1 MSSDSRAL
9 KIAISSHSGCG
20 NTTATNNVGT
30 TLNLEVVNYTFR
42 DLAQDLD
49 LPFEEVQQQA
59 AQSRIYD
66 FLTDLNLMRASLRP
80 RVVVGSRLAGWLVDA
95 DLRVWLHAPLEA
107 RAKRIFQREPDKHA
121 GYESVLYRTLQR
133 DEQNRKRYLEV
144 YGIDINDRSDFD
156 IIINTEKLTAE
167 QVSSLIVAAARWAS
181 QNKLDRRNLHLHRI
195 RKIISDNL
203 GVDPRALVDAS
214 IPVGVKEVF
223 ENVAGGA
230 QAKPKSRDE
239 S

>member
-1 MSSDSRAL
+1 L
-9 KIAISSHSGCG
+9 G
-20 NTTATNNVGT
+20 
-30 TLNLEVVNYTFR
+30 LEVVNYTFR

-49 LPFEEVQQQA
+49 LPFEQIQRQA
-59 AQSRIYD
+59 AKSRIYD
-66 FLTDLNLMRASLRP
+66 FLTDLNLIRASLRP

-95 DLRVWLHAPLEA
+95 DLRVWLHASLEA

-156 IIINTEKLTAE
+156 IDINTEKLTAE

-181 QNKLDRRNLHLHRI
+181 QNQLDRGNPHLRRI
-195 RKIISDNL
+195 RKIISDSL
-203 GVDPRALVDAS
+203 GIDPKLLVDNSVSAN
-214 IPVGVKEVF
+214 VKEIYQRL
-223 ENVAGGA
+223 EGDTLLSP
-230 QAKPKSRDE
+230 Q
-239 S
+239 

>member
-1 MSSDSRAL
+1 VSPDSRAL

-20 NTTATNNVGT
+20 NTTATNNVGS
-30 TLNLEVVNYTFR
+30 TLGLKVVNYTFR

-49 LPFEEVQQQA
+49 LPFEQIQRQA
-59 AQSRIYD
+59 AKSRIYD
-66 FLTDLNLMRASLRP
+66 FLTDLNLIRASLRP

-95 DLRVWLHAPLEA
+95 DLRVWLHASLEA

-144 YGIDINDRSDFD
+144 YGIDINDLSDFD
-156 IIINTEKLTAE
+156 IDINTEKLTAE

-181 QNKLDRRNLHLHRI
+181 QNLLDRGNPHLRRI
-195 RKIISDNL
+195 RKIISDSL
-203 GVDPRALVDAS
+203 GIDPKLLVDDS
-214 IPVGVKEVF
+214 VSVNVKEIYQRLEGDRVV
-223 ENVAGGA
+223 E
-230 QAKPKSRDE
+230 
-239 S
+239 

>member
-1 MSSDSRAL
+1 VSPNSRAL

-20 NTTATNNVGT
+20 NTTATNNVGR
-30 TLNLEVVNYTFR
+30 TLGLEVVNYTFR

-49 LPFEEVQQQA
+49 LPFEQIQRQA
-59 AQSRIYD
+59 AKSRIYD
-66 FLTDLNLMRASLRP
+66 FLTDLNLIRASLRP

-95 DLRVWLHAPLEA
+95 DLRVWLHASLEA

-156 IIINTEKLTAE
+156 IDINTEKLTAE

-181 QNKLDRRNLHLHRI
+181 QNQLDRGNPHLRRI
-195 RKIISDNL
+195 RKIISDSL
-203 GVDPRALVDAS
+203 GIDPKLLVDNSVSAN
-214 IPVGVKEVF
+214 VKEIYQRL
-223 ENVAGGA
+223 EGDTLLS
-230 QAKPKSRDE
+230 PK
-239 S
+239 

>member
-1 MSSDSRAL
+1 VSPDSRAL

-20 NTTATNNVGT
+20 NTTATNNVGG
-30 TLNLEVVNYTFR
+30 TLGLEVVNYTFR
-42 DLAQDLD
+42 DLAQNLD
-49 LPFEEVQQQA
+49 LPFEQIQRQA
-59 AQSRIYD
+59 AKSRIYD
-66 FLTDLNLMRASLRP
+66 FLTDLNLIRASLRP

-95 DLRVWLHAPLEA
+95 DLRVWLHASLEA

-144 YGIDINDRSDFD
+144 YGIDINDLSDFD
-156 IIINTEKLTAE
+156 IDINTEKLTAE

-181 QNKLDRRNLHLHRI
+181 QNQLDRGNPHLRRI

-203 GVDPRALVDAS
+203 GIDPKLLVDDS
-214 IPVGVKEVF
+214 VSVNVKEIYQRLEGDAVV
-223 ENVAGGA
+223 E
-230 QAKPKSRDE
+230 
-239 S
+239 

>member
-1 MSSDSRAL
+1 MAVSSDSRAL

-30 TLNLEVVNYTFR
+30 TLSLEVVNYTFR
-42 DLAQDLD
+42 DLAQDLGR
-49 LPFEEVQQQA
+49 PFEEIQEQA
-59 AQSRIYD
+59 AKSRIYD
-66 FLTDLNLMRASLRP
+66 FLTDLNLM
-80 RVVVGSRLAGWLVDA
+80 
-95 DLRVWLHAPLEA
+95 RVWLHAPLEA

-181 QNKLDRRNLHLHRI
+181 QNELDRRNLHLLRI

-203 GVDPRALVDAS
+203 GIDPRILVDNS
-214 IPVGVKEVF
+214 LPVDVKKIY
-223 ENVAGGA
+223 
-230 QAKPKSRDE
+230 QRLSK
-239 S
+239 

>member
-1 MSSDSRAL
+1 VSPDSRAL

-20 NTTATNNVGT
+20 NTTATNNVGR
-30 TLNLEVVNYTFR
+30 TLGLEVVNYTFR

-49 LPFEEVQQQA
+49 LPFEQIQRQA
-59 AQSRIYD
+59 AKSRIYD
-66 FLTDLNLMRASLRP
+66 FLTDLNLIRASLRP

-95 DLRVWLHAPLEA
+95 DLRVWLHASLEA

-156 IIINTEKLTAE
+156 IDINTEKLTAE

-181 QNKLDRRNLHLHRI
+181 QNQLDRGNPHLRRI
-195 RKIISDNL
+195 RKIISDSL
-203 GVDPRALVDAS
+203 GIDPKLLVDNSVSAN
-214 IPVGVKEVF
+214 VKEIYQRL
-223 ENVAGGA
+223 EGDTLLSP
-230 QAKPKSRDE
+230 Q
-239 S
+239 